1 MRSQWIAAL
10 MALMAMTISQRALA
24 TTLSEEL
31 SPVASS
37 GVEQIVEERLVEERI
52 YDGMLPTEEHKLVM
66 PAVRDE
72 RGRVQCVQLLKALMG
87 APLTDR
93 WQEGRKL
100 KTNWSEVKVGTAI
113 ATFKGGRYP
122 KRHKGHGNK
131 HAAIFLRASDT
142 GIYVFD
148 QFAGTRVA
156 TERFIPWHNPRNRR
170 PSNNAASYSTVRW

>member
-1 MRSQWIAAL
+1 MRSLLMTAL
-10 MALMAMTISQRALA
+10 MTLMAMTISQRTWA

-31 SPVASS
+31 TDIASS
-37 GVEQIVEERLVEERI
+37 GVEERI
-52 YDGMLPTEEHKLVM
+52 YDGLLPTEEHKLIM

-87 APLTDR
+87 APRTDH

-100 KTNWSEVKVGTAI
+100 KVSWSEIKSGTAI

-122 KRHKGHGNK
+122 KRHKGRGNK

-156 TERFIPWHNPRNRR
+156 TERFIPWHNPRDRK